1 MFEKKCRLFYVR
13 TYNFT
18 SDKTG
23 EVIKGANCGYT
34 WLDPI
39 EKEQEKDSLSGSGS
53 GNAAELRRLRKQDR
67 TNYAKLCLSAVYR
80 LLTSIM
86 TQAEPACASAKT

>member
-34 WLDPI
+34 WPDPI
-39 EKEQEKDSLSGSGS
+39 EKEQEKGYKFSTGKLPYDKTVKLMDLKFPVDIVGSFEITSNNELKLVDIVDVLS
-53 GNAAELRRLRKQDR
+53 K
-67 TNYAKLCLSAVYR
+67 
-80 LLTSIM
+80 
-86 TQAEPACASAKT
+86 